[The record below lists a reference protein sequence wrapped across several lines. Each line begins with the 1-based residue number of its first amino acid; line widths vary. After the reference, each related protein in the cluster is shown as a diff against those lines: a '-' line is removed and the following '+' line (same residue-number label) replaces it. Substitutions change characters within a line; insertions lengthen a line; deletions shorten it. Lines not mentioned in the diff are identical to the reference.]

1 MTSAPI
7 LVIQATQH
15 LMQVPQCTG
24 MLHVVSNTVNEAPHQ
39 IEMTE
44 SISDLAQ
51 EENGASSCHAP

>member
-7 LVIQATQH
+7 LAIQATQH

-24 MLHVVSNTVNEAPHQ
+24 MFHVVSHTVNEAPRL

-44 SISDLAQ
+44 SI
-51 EENGASSCHAP
+51 

>member
-7 LVIQATQH
+7 LAIQATQH

-24 MLHVVSNTVNEAPHQ
+24 MLHVVSHTVNEAPRL

-44 SISDLAQ
+44 SIS
-51 EENGASSCHAP
+51 